1 MKKSLI
7 VCCSALLA
15 FAVFAEEPAP
25 RAEDDAPGAPR
36 AERGPRGPRA
46 GRNPRRAPLMLT
58 VSEKTTDEEV
68 EAFKKKVLAKID
80 ASYSEYKEKAAP
92 EGQEKPVMN
101 MALMVM
107 ERRAGMEPGKR
118 RAGMEP
124 GKRRAG
130 MEPGKRGPGMRG
142 SGRRGPGLRG
152 ERGAQRPRRGDAGEK
167 PAPEAEAR

>member
-1 MKKSLI
+1 
-7 VCCSALLA
+7 
-15 FAVFAEEPAP
+15 
-25 RAEDDAPGAPR
+25 
-36 AERGPRGPRA
+36 
-46 GRNPRRAPLMLT
+46 MLT
-58 VSEKTTDEEV
+58 VSEKTTAEEV

-80 ASYSEYKEKAAP
+80 ASYAEYKEKAAP

-107 ERRAGMEPGKR
+107 ER